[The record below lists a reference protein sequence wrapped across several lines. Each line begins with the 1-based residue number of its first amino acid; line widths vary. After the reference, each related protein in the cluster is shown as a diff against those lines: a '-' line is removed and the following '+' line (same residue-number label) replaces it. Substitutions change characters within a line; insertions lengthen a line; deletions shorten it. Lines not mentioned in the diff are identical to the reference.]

1 MSIDGHNVKI
11 IQTIRGHTSDVTCCD
26 FAPNFTLI
34 TGSSDKTVR
43 IWDWTGGRGYTER
56 SCSPLR
62 AHKYQV
68 TCVRASPQGSM
79 LASAS
84 VDGTAVVWSVAT
96 CARLYTMTQVN
107 GDAVRVCRTI
117 FDHEG
122 TTQALAFTPDSQ
134 YLVTACSLEV
144 VRVWLVR
151 DLVDTAADAL
161 CCPLARVDNVQDM
174 GVLSVDVS
182 RRITFDVVVEPFD
195 VYDGHASTVTSV
207 RFSHS
212 GAYLISTSLD
222 KLVKVWDEQGN
233 CVASLQGHDRYVNCA
248 AISRLKSSLSFND
261 SGAYSISTSLD
272 KLVKVWD
279 EQGNCF
285 ASLQGH
291 VNRAAMSKLSL
302 FFNYSGTYLI
312 STSLDKLVK
321 VWDEQG
327 NCVASLQGHDRYVN
341 CAAISRDATLL
352 VSGSTGSNDKQVI
365 VWDLK
370 GNLTLDSELNHFR
383 TISAFADGVSEN
395 QMAENVDPNG
405 NKVTLLE
412 KLDDV
417 AEGTINSCSF
427 YGNSLL
433 ATGSGYLNLK
443 RKILIDPTSEP
454 SSSLKLDPSRKVQL
468 SKSQAVSTSTG
479 STLRTNPF
487 AKLRKRQSGVSKPP
501 QGESVRRPSSAL
513 SKRPCAHRRH
523 RRPTEDRDVMYVRE
537 DRDMYVREGRE
548 VYSRQDRDMYVR
560 EDRDMYVR
568 EDRDMYFREDTD
580 SYLRENRDT
589 YVREDRDT
597 IDKLVRLFKVLEGND
612 NIEEVNYSPLEGHTY
627 AINHVEFSKSGDML
641 ATCSL
646 DGCTIIWNPT
656 VSEWNNDINYN
667 LEQGCLFV
675 QEDAHDYGV
684 QYCDISPNLEPIL
697 NAVSDAQSYLL
708 ATCGNDSLV
717 KLWRITVPKVFQTAI
732 AGKIHFRAKQLIDWS
747 TSDLIKWL
755 KDVNMDDLSASI
767 QNTSLDGKKILTMTE
782 EQICSGL
789 DLDEET
795 TEKLTKE
802 LRWLKKGTHMAEPFE
817 DRLTDIPHEF
827 LCPITHEVMREPVT
841 CSDGYTYEKN
851 AITEWFMSGKRT
863 SPMTNESLVTTDF
876 VGNADLRHAIRDFL
890 EM

>member
-107 GDAVRVCRTI
+107 GDAVRVCRFSPDSAILVTAGDNGAICIWDLVHRSLIKTI

-182 RRITFDVVVEPFD
+182 RRITFDENDPLIRKYNLATSGNTNEIRLWTITTKSLLKQKTACASSTNEVLVEPFD

-248 AISRLKSSLSFND
+248 AISR
-261 SGAYSISTSLD
+261 
-272 KLVKVWD
+272 
-279 EQGNCF
+279 
-285 ASLQGH
+285 
-291 VNRAAMSKLSL
+291 
-302 FFNYSGTYLI
+302 
-312 STSLDKLVK
+312 
-321 VWDEQG
+321 
-327 NCVASLQGHDRYVN
+327 
-341 CAAISRDATLL
+341 DATLL
-352 VSGSTGSNDKQVI
+352 VSGSNDKQVI

-433 ATGSGYLNLK
+433 ATGSG
-443 RKILIDPTSEP
+443 
-454 SSSLKLDPSRKVQL
+454 
-468 SKSQAVSTSTG
+468 
-479 STLRTNPF
+479 
-487 AKLRKRQSGVSKPP
+487 
-501 QGESVRRPSSAL
+501 
-513 SKRPCAHRRH
+513 
-523 RRPTEDRDVMYVRE
+523 
-537 DRDMYVREGRE
+537 
-548 VYSRQDRDMYVR
+548 
-560 EDRDMYVR
+560 
-568 EDRDMYFREDTD
+568 
-580 SYLRENRDT
+580 
-589 YVREDRDT
+589 
-597 IDKLVRLFKVLEGND
+597 
-612 NIEEVNYSPLEGHTY
+612 
-627 AINHVEFSKSGDML
+627 
-641 ATCSL
+641 
-646 DGCTIIWNPT
+646 
-656 VSEWNNDINYN
+656 
-667 LEQGCLFV
+667 
-675 QEDAHDYGV
+675 
-684 QYCDISPNLEPIL
+684 
-697 NAVSDAQSYLL
+697 
-708 ATCGNDSLV
+708 
-717 KLWRITVPKVFQTAI
+717 
-732 AGKIHFRAKQLIDWS
+732 
-747 TSDLIKWL
+747 
-755 KDVNMDDLSASI
+755 
-767 QNTSLDGKKILTMTE
+767 
-782 EQICSGL
+782 
-789 DLDEET
+789 
-795 TEKLTKE
+795 
-802 LRWLKKGTHMAEPFE
+802 
-817 DRLTDIPHEF
+817 
-827 LCPITHEVMREPVT
+827 
-841 CSDGYTYEKN
+841 
-851 AITEWFMSGKRT
+851 
-863 SPMTNESLVTTDF
+863 
-876 VGNADLRHAIRDFL
+876 
-890 EM
+890 